1 MSAGGGVEDDTP
13 ETSGGSESQ
22 SASGIAG
29 SSASRTSGST
39 TSEASGNG
47 HTTDSTPS
55 TRRGMF
61 ISEYLHHYYFML
73 NCNTLNYIRYE
84 EKTEG

>member
-1 MSAGGGVEDDTP
+1 MTDPVGGSFDTP

-55 TRRGMF
+55 TRRGTF
-61 ISEYLHHYYFML
+61 ISEYLHHHFMSK
-73 NCNTLNYIRYE
+73 CNTLNYIRYE